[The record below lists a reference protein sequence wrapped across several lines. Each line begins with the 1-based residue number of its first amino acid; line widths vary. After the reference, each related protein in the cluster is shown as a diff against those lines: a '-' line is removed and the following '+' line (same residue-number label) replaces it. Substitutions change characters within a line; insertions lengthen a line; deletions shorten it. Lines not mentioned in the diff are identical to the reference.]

1 MKKDDISL
9 ASQGEVALTTI
20 SLSLALIEQSIGEYN
35 ILCLDEIDGPLDAH
49 NRENFINILNAQIDK
64 LGIEQVFVISHNN
77 AFDICPMDLVL
88 LKDSAI
94 DMTND
99 AFMEGKTVLYDYSA

>member
-1 MKKDDISL
+1 MEFRS
-9 ASQGEVALTTI
+9 
-20 SLSLALIEQSIGEYN
+20 
-35 ILCLDEIDGPLDAH
+35 
-49 NRENFINILNAQIDK
+49 QIDK